1 MRSYKEL
8 LLSNRAWSEEMRE
21 RDENYFT
28 QQTVGQKPEIL
39 WIGCSDSRVSPD
51 QITQT
56 NPGEIFIHRN
66 VANIVHPDDTNLMA
80 VLQFAVDVLQVK
92 HIVLCGHHG
101 CGGIEATLKGGA
113 EGPIHEW
120 LEDTRRVYANHKAEV
135 DGAGDMKARIDRLV
149 ECNVRDQLLDLA
161 QSKTVKAAFDRGQPL
176 LLHGWV
182 YDIRDGL
189 LKPLMEIDKDTDL
202 NPDKAPD
209 TVLLKEKES

>member
-1 MRSYKEL
+1 
-8 LLSNRAWSEEMRE
+8 
-21 RDENYFT
+21 
-28 QQTVGQKPEIL
+28 
-39 WIGCSDSRVSPD
+39 VSPD

>member
-120 LEDTRRVYANHKAEV
+120 LEDTRRVYANHKTEV
-135 DGAGDMKARIDRLV
+135 DGAGDMTARIDRLV
-149 ECNVRDQLLDLA
+149 ECNVRDQLFDLA

-176 LLHGWV
+176 L
-182 YDIRDGL
+182 
-189 LKPLMEIDKDTDL
+189 
-202 NPDKAPD
+202 
-209 TVLLKEKES
+209 